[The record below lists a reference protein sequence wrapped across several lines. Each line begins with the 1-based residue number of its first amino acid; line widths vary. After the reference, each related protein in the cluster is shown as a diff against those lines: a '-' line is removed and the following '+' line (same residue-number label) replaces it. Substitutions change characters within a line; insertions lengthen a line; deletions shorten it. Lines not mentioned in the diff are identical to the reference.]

1 MQRLYLL
8 SWQVSPLAI
17 NIVRTSSVINMQ
29 LKTDILNEAVM
40 SVSVAVTLDE
50 VIDLLDDKPSDPPLP
65 ADTNLIDVLSNNIG
79 ENNTINDATPDDQDN
94 ADAAKKLCKNEL
106 YQLLLGNEFNM
117 KMQNTETLAYKCPLS
132 G

>member
-1 MQRLYLL
+1 
-8 SWQVSPLAI
+8 
-17 NIVRTSSVINMQ
+17 MQ

-117 KMQNTETLAYKCPLS
+117 KMQNTETLAYNCPLS
-132 G
+132 WLGGNCQPTDSKI